1 MIQDVAM
8 KLGNIDVDVVTEAL
22 ADSTKRIIS
31 KRYMKAGMG
40 DGGGCHP
47 RDNIALKWL
56 AKDLDLGYDL
66 FGSLIHARE
75 QQCKNWADY
84 LTKLS
89 TEYNLPI
96 VIIGKSFKPEVYL
109 EDGSSSILISQY
121 CNCTFDDFSKP
132 AIFLLAHY
140 NKKYK
145 FPKGSIIVDPWRQHK
160 QNILNKHTL

>member
-22 ADSTKRIIS
+22 AESTQRIIS

-66 FGSLIHARE
+66 FGSLMHARE
-75 QQCKNWADY
+75 QQAKNMADN

-89 TEYNLPI
+89 KEHNLPI
-96 VIIGKSFKPEVYL
+96 VIIGKSFKIR
-109 EDGSSSILISQY
+109 G
-121 CNCTFDDFSKP
+121 FF
-132 AIFLLAHY
+132 
-140 NKKYK
+140 
-145 FPKGSIIVDPWRQHK
+145 
-160 QNILNKHTL
+160 